1 MKELLIVVDMQ
12 NDFLTG
18 SLGTPQA
25 VQILPKVAE
34 KIGEYRKNGDAI
46 LFTRD
51 SHDAAYLSSQEGRYL
66 PVPHCIVGT
75 EGHRIAGALQTD
87 GCIVLDKPC
96 FGSLELADQVAAG
109 AYEAIELCG
118 VCTDIC
124 VVSNALILKARLP
137 ETRIS
142 VDASCCAGVTEESHR
157 AALLTMKMCQIEVI
171 PDG

>member
-1 MKELLIVVDMQ
+1 MKKLLIVVDMQ

-34 KIGEYRKNGDAI
+34 KIEEYRKNGDAI

-51 SHDAAYLSSQEGRYL
+51 SHDAAYLSSQEGKYL
-66 PVPHCIVGT
+66 PVPHCIIGT
-75 EGHRIAGALQTD
+75 EGHRIADALQTG
-87 GCIVLDKPC
+87 GCMVLDKPC

-109 AYEAIELCG
+109 GYEAIELCG